1 MPASPTGSEELL
13 HDLELAARNHA
24 LPLEALRYPVT
35 PLGLHYVL
43 THYDIPSVDMGRWR
57 LRVTGRVQRELAL
70 SLQDVGSLPIVR
82 IPVTMECAG
91 NGRALL
97 EPRTSGQPWLREAV
111 GTAEWG
117 GTPLV
122 RVLEQA
128 GVLAGALEV
137 VFTGL
142 DRGVE
147 EGVEQS
153 FERSLS
159 LEDALRDEVLLAY
172 EMNGQPLPPQHGF
185 PLRLVVPGWYGMA
198 SVKWLTQITVVDRP
212 FDGYQQRR
220 AYRLRQLESEE
231 GEPLGR
237 MLPRAL
243 MVPPGIPELLSRKRF
258 LPLAPC
264 LVEGRAWSGHGP
276 IARVRL
282 STDGGTTWNDADLQ
296 TQASPW
302 SWRAWSYLW
311 EPVGEGEYELACR
324 AGDAQGNEQPLEGTW
339 NLGGYANNAV
349 QRVAVTV
356 RDAGRA
362 PRGDAASGPT
372 EP

>member
-1 MPASPTGSEELL
+1 VGPPASPADSEQRLQ
-13 HDLELAARNHA
+13 DLELAARNHA

-35 PLGLHYVL
+35 PVGLHYVL
-43 THYDIPSVDMGRWR
+43 THYDIPRVDVGGWR
-57 LRVTGRVQRELAL
+57 LRVRGGVRHELAL
-70 SLQDVGSLPIVR
+70 SLEEIRSLPFVR
-82 IPVTMECAG
+82 ARVTMECAG

-97 EPRTSGQPWLREAV
+97 EPRTSGQPWLHEAV

-117 GTPLV
+117 GTPL
-122 RVLEQA
+122 RLVLDQA
-128 GVLAGALEV
+128 GIATGPREV

-159 LEDALRDEVLLAY
+159 LEDALHDEVLLAY

-198 SVKWLTQITVVDRP
+198 SVKWLEQITVVDRP
-212 FDGYQQRR
+212 FDGYQQRM
-220 AYRLRQLESEE
+220 AYRLRQLEGEE
-231 GEPLGR
+231 GEPLDR
-237 MLPRAL
+237 MPPRAL
-243 MVPPGIPELLSRKRF
+243 MVPPGIPELLTRQRF

-264 LVEGRAWSGHGP
+264 LIEGRAWSGHGL
-276 IARVRL
+276 VTQVNV
-282 STDGGTTWNDADLQ
+282 STDGGATWNDADLEGQ
-296 TQASPW
+296 TSPW
-302 SWRAWSYLW
+302 SWNAWSYLW
-311 EPVGEGEYELACR
+311 EPEAEGQYELACR
-324 AGDAQGNEQPLEGTW
+324 ARDAEGNEQPLEGAW

-356 RDAGRA
+356 GS
-362 PRGDAASGPT
+362 P
-372 EP
+372 

>member
-1 MPASPTGSEELL
+1 
-13 HDLELAARNHA
+13 
-24 LPLEALRYPVT
+24 
-35 PLGLHYVL
+35 
-43 THYDIPSVDMGRWR
+43 
-57 LRVTGRVQRELAL
+57 
-70 SLQDVGSLPIVR
+70 
-82 IPVTMECAG
+82 MECAG

-97 EPRTSGQPWLREAV
+97 EPRTSGQPWLQEAV

-117 GTPLV
+117 GTGL
-122 RVLEQA
+122 A
-128 GVLAGALEV
+128 GVLERAGVLNRAQEV

-153 FERSLS
+153 FERSLT
-159 LEDALRDEVLLAY
+159 LEDAFREEVLLAY

-198 SVKWLTQITVVDRP
+198 SVKWLEQITLLDRP

-243 MVPPGIPELLSRKRF
+243 MAPPGIPELLSRQRF

-264 LVEGRAWSGHGP
+264 LIEGRAWSGHGP
-276 IARVRL
+276 VTRVRV
-282 STDGGTTWNDADLQ
+282 STDGGATWNDADLEGQ
-296 TQASPW
+296 PSPW
-302 SWRAWSYLW
+302 SWAAWSYLW
-311 EPVGEGEYELACR
+311 KPEGEGRYELVCEAT
-324 AGDAQGNEQPLEGTW
+324 DAEQNEQPLEGGW

-349 QRVAVTV
+349 QRVFVTV
-356 RDAGRA
+356 RDAKG
-362 PRGDAASGPT
+362 
-372 EP
+372 

>member
-1 MPASPTGSEELL
+1 VSSADSEQRLL
-13 HDLELAARNHA
+13 DLELAARNHA
-24 LPLEALRYPVT
+24 LPLEALSYPVT
-35 PLGLHYVL
+35 PVGLHYVL
-43 THYDIPSVDMGRWR
+43 THYDIPSVDVGGWR
-57 LRVTGRVQRELAL
+57 LRVGGRVRHELAL
-70 SLQDVGSLPIVR
+70 SLDEIRSLPFVQAR
-82 IPVTMECAG
+82 VTMECAG

-97 EPRTSGQPWLREAV
+97 EPRTSGQPWLQEAV

-117 GTPLV
+117 GTSLV
-122 RVLEQA
+122 GVLEQA
-128 GVLAGALEV
+128 GVLSPAQEV

-159 LEDALRDEVLLAY
+159 LEDALHEEVLLAY

-198 SVKWLTQITVVDRP
+198 SVKWLEQITVVDRP

-220 AYRLRQLESEE
+220 AYRLRQREGEE
-231 GEPLGR
+231 GEPLNR
-237 MLPRAL
+237 MPPRAL
-243 MVPPGIPELLSRKRF
+243 IVPPGIPELLSRQRF

-264 LVEGRAWSGHGP
+264 LIEGRAWSGHGP
-276 IARVRL
+276 ITRVRV
-282 STDGGTTWNDADLQ
+282 SADGGATWNDADLEGQ
-296 TQASPW
+296 TSPW
-302 SWRAWSYLW
+302 SWIAWSYLW
-311 EPVGEGEYELACR
+311 EPEAEGQYELACK
-324 AGDAQGNEQPLEGTW
+324 AGDAEGNEQPLEGAW

-356 RDAGRA
+356 ARPSGLRRA
-362 PRGDAASGPT
+362 RAQRSLWPAR
-372 EP
+372 